1 MEPRGLVFPQGEPPM
16 IGRIARP
23 LSLALLAAFLTL
35 PLAAQPAAPESREAS
50 VLAWMW
56 ERLAAPVVA
65 LFSAEET
72 DGRSIWDPD
81 GLTVQTPADTETD
94 GRGIWDPNG

>member
-1 MEPRGLVFPQGEPPM
+1 M

-23 LSLALLAAFLTL
+23 LSLALLAAFLAL
-35 PLAAQPAAPESREAS
+35 PLAAQPAAPEAREPS
-50 VLAWMW
+50 VLARIW
-56 ERLAAPVVA
+56 ERIAAPV
-65 LFSAEET
+65 LSISSSEDT

-81 GLTVQTPADTETD
+81 GLTFQGPESPEVTEND